1 MPKTIKKIKIA
12 SADPYP
18 KSRNVIICLYAYI
31 AILSVPFAPPVN
43 TLTRSNTLKAS
54 RVLNSKAT
62 SREGFTIGS
71 VILKKR

>member
-43 TLTRSNTLKAS
+43 TLTRSNTRNAS
-54 RVLNSKAT
+54 SVLNKSAT
-62 SREGFTIGS
+62 NTDD
-71 VILKKR
+71 LQPAM